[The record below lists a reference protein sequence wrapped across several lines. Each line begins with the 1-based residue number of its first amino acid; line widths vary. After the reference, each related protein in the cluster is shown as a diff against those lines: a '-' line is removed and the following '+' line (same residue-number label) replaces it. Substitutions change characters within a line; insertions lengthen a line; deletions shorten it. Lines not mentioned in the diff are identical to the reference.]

1 MSNANASAK
10 KRRAPISIE
19 PPKMQIPAPVQSMN
33 GAGLTLP
40 QVIALIDK
48 RLVNLE
54 VFVTESKSNSSNITS
69 QPVQSVPLLEQV
81 NSSNMDEF
89 NARFELLADEIANMK
104 NIVLSLQSYT
114 MDVNK
119 MLLEERVIR
128 EESTDESNDDV
139 GIEPV
144 VDKSVAVSSSVNTD
158 SIMQLKNLMQQNV

>member
-1 MSNANASAK
+1 
-10 KRRAPISIE
+10 
-19 PPKMQIPAPVQSMN
+19 
-33 GAGLTLP
+33 
-40 QVIALIDK
+40 
-48 RLVNLE
+48 
-54 VFVTESKSNSSNITS
+54 
-69 QPVQSVPLLEQV
+69 
-81 NSSNMDEF
+81 MDEF